1 MQEGRKPAYPVDDKD
16 QVEKDDD
23 EQGENRGRRDP
34 GSSLAK
40 DKKARDVEDKENDP
54 KGVRSRQFQ
63 DRVTFGE
70 KVQDPLEKKENKA
83 ETMPFARPRT
93 SSQKFNADIQRL
105 RALVDLYIPNHSFP
119 NHRAPGH
126 RNVEQP
132 QKTTARS
139 QLDKGVDKESRADM
153 VDKADKADKKA
164 PKTQT
169 HHVG

>member
-1 MQEGRKPAYPVDDKD
+1 
-16 QVEKDDD
+16 
-23 EQGENRGRRDP
+23 
-34 GSSLAK
+34 
-40 DKKARDVEDKENDP
+40 
-54 KGVRSRQFQ
+54 
-63 DRVTFGE
+63 
-70 KVQDPLEKKENKA
+70 
-83 ETMPFARPRT
+83 
-93 SSQKFNADIQRL
+93 QKFNADIQRL

-169 HHVG
+169 HH